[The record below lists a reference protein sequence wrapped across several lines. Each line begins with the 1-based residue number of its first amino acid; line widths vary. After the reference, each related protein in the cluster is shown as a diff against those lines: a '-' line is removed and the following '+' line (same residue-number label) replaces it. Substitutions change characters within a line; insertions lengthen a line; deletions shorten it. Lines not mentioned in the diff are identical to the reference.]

1 MTTISPNLHTAPS
14 NEDCSFERITELK
27 EQVDEECQEI
37 DIANIS
43 AGVWQSGGRV
53 GGGESGGRVGAE
65 WETKLPFWGNS

>member
-43 AGVWQSGGRV
+43 AGVRQSGDKV
-53 GGGESGGRVGAE
+53 GGGRVGAE